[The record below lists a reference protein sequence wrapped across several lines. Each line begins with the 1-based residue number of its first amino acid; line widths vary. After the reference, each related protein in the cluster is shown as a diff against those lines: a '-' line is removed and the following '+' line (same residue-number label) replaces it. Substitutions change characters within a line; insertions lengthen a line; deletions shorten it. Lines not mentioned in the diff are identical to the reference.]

1 MNTPR
6 SSSALFWLILSLLA
20 AGVLLLALGGYLTP
34 VTRLVERPLVQAQTW
49 VASRVQ
55 AVHDLLTAPRD
66 MQALQQRNAELEAQ
80 VARLETQILAMQQ
93 QLAQME
99 VLSALLDFSRAHPE
113 NRYLAAQVIG
123 RDPSP
128 FLRYLL
134 INRGSDDGLRRGMP
148 VVSAEGLVGRVAAVT
163 ANAARVQLLTDPG
176 TRINVKVQPAGAEG
190 LVLGSLTGEV
200 SLDQVS
206 LEANIQPGDVVV
218 TSGLGGL
225 FPPNIVIGQITGVR
239 RLEFELFQRAS
250 IQPAVDFS
258 RLEIVLV
265 ITNFRPVDVSP
276 LLPTPAP

>member
-1 MNTPR
+1 MNTR
-6 SSSALFWLILSLLA
+6 SSSALSWVILGLMV
-20 AGVLLLALGGYLTP
+20 AGVLLLALGGYLAP
-34 VTRLVERPLVQAQTW
+34 LTRLLGQPAVAAQTW
-49 VASRVQ
+49 VATRVQ
-55 AVHDLLTAPRD
+55 AVRSLLTAPRD
-66 MQALQQRNAELEAQ
+66 VQALRQRNAELEAQ
-80 VARLETQILAMQQ
+80 VAQLEGQILSMQQ

-113 NRYLAAQVIG
+113 NRYMAAQVIG

-128 FLRYLL
+128 FLRYIL

-163 ANAARVQLLTDPG
+163 ANAARVQLITDPS
-176 TRINVKVQPAGAEG
+176 TRINVKVQPSGAEG
-190 LVLGSLTGEV
+190 LVLGSITGEI

-206 LEANIQPGDVVV
+206 LEAHIQPGDVVV

-250 IQPAVDFS
+250 VQPVVNFS

>member
-1 MNTPR
+1 MNAR
-6 SSSALFWLILSLLA
+6 LSAVSWLVLGLMTL
-20 AGVLLLALGGYLTP
+20 GLLLLALGGYLTP
-34 VTRLVERPLVQAQTW
+34 LTRLLEGPAVNAQTW
-49 VASRVQ
+49 LATRVQ
-55 AVHDLLTAPRD
+55 AVRDLLTEPRD
-66 MQALQQRNAELEAQ
+66 VQALRQRNAELEAQ
-80 VARLETQILAMQQ
+80 VAQLEGQILAMQQ

-99 VLSALLDFSRAHPE
+99 VLSALLNFSRAHPE

-128 FLRYLL
+128 FLHYIL

-148 VVSAEGLVGRVAAVT
+148 VVSAEGLVGRVTAVT
-163 ANAARVQLLTDPG
+163 ASAARVQLITDPAM
-176 TRINVKVQPAGAEG
+176 RVNVKVQPSGAEG
-190 LVLGSLTGEV
+190 LVLGSATGEI

-206 LEANIQPGDVVV
+206 LEASIQPGDVVV

-225 FPPNIVIGQITGVR
+225 FPPNIVVGQITGVR

-250 IQPAVDFS
+250 VQPVVNFA

-276 LLPTPAP
+276 LLPTPVP